1 MNADLQKPFLSE
13 RKGKVIPCRWIENRK
28 GAGTSDGESGARN
41 LEAES
46 IRSRAE
52 NTEGCIKLTTV
63 TEIRWSSARDT
74 VITESVYLVL
84 NSFLDWKPAEK
95 LKQRCDVVSFMFFS
109 AWDEQHSSVCDAGYK
124 QRKQASQK
132 GENCCRHYFDSR
144 CSNRSGRLLLL
155 RTNTNR
161 YKASFLPFS
170 FLMKIIPVINWVCAC
185 IKTSVSNGGLGM
197 CQFKWFLFESFYVLV
212 WHRESIIPGNFR
224 FAITKY

>member
-1 MNADLQKPFLSE
+1 MSE
-13 RKGKVIPCRWIENRK
+13 RKRKVIPCRWIENRK

-95 LKQRCDVVSFMFFS
+95 LKQRCYVVSFTFFS
-109 AWDEQHSSVCDAGYK
+109 AVLYATKAMDRGSRQA
-124 QRKQASQK
+124 RKDRNLRPNFAEGSF
-132 GENCCRHYFDSR
+132 NPPATLCR
-144 CSNRSGRLLLL
+144 GQL
-155 RTNTNR
+155 
-161 YKASFLPFS
+161 
-170 FLMKIIPVINWVCAC
+170 
-185 IKTSVSNGGLGM
+185 
-197 CQFKWFLFESFYVLV
+197 
-212 WHRESIIPGNFR
+212 
-224 FAITKY
+224 

>member
-1 MNADLQKPFLSE
+1 MSE
-13 RKGKVIPCRWIENRK
+13 RKRKVIPCRWIENRK

-95 LKQRCDVVSFMFFS
+95 LKQRCYVVSLTFFQQFCMRQRL
-109 AWDEQHSSVCDAGYK
+109 WTEEAGRPERIETCGQTL
-124 QRKQASQK
+124 QRAALTHLPHFAEGSFNPAAKL
-132 GENCCRHYFDSR
+132 CR
-144 CSNRSGRLLLL
+144 G
-155 RTNTNR
+155 
-161 YKASFLPFS
+161 
-170 FLMKIIPVINWVCAC
+170 
-185 IKTSVSNGGLGM
+185 
-197 CQFKWFLFESFYVLV
+197 QF
-212 WHRESIIPGNFR
+212 
-224 FAITKY
+224 